1 MDALQ
6 AERCFSAESSLATG
20 SCVQGSLAPLT
31 PPQAPPAPPLSTKPG
46 PLLLLLQQDST
57 LRRWTSLL
65 MGGQDP
71 VLRMEP
77 EKGPDS

>member
-6 AERCFSAESSLATG
+6 AERCFSAESSLAKG

-31 PPQAPPAPPLSTKPG
+31 PPQAPPLSTKRG

-57 LRRWTSLL
+57 LRRWTPLL

-71 VLRMEP
+71 VLHMEP